1 MIAHFPHGGGECFNL
16 LLLLRDGRLEFGDGA
31 LLLYELGLLFRDL
44 AVFF

>member
-1 MIAHFPHGGGECFNL
+1 MARISS
-16 LLLLRDGRLEFGDGA
+16 RSDV

>member
-1 MIAHFPHGGGECFNL
+1 ML
-16 LLLLRDGRLEFGDGA
+16 LCDCRLKFGDGA

>member
-1 MIAHFPHGGGECFNL
+1 ML
-16 LLLLRDGRLEFGDGA
+16 LYDCRLESAMVA